1 MILITD
7 RQGPDQGC
15 YSTGEDAEPERDGH
29 LVRYHLEWNAL
40 EKVICQLP
48 TLDRSNLKRKLY
60 AGTLMTGTKLIAEAP
75 DAKPKIADWNP

>member
-7 RQGPDQGC
+7 RQGPDHGC

-40 EKVICQLP
+40 EKIICQLP
-48 TLDRSNLKRKLY
+48 TLDRSNLKKKIICRYLNDRNN
-60 AGTLMTGTKLIAEAP
+60 GTSVGTVGQTK
-75 DAKPKIADWNP
+75 NY